1 MTGAKER
8 VTRLSV
14 KKAVVKNPTVNI
26 RPITIEDLLGILQKK
41 SSVGGKSSG
50 EEAESSKQQ
59 ILQDKIEVL
68 EEELCRKNQMI
79 QNLQEE
85 IQKLRTEGNN
95 PAGNR
100 TETRSEDSFSLEGNC
115 GKEMD
120 LNISID
126 KILHCKASQ
135 KRRAEELGEENQLDK
150 SNCSLASDITDN
162 TVLTTDSDN
171 VPVDAMEDSKEQS
184 RTPKSAAK
192 GQKEPRPYR
201 KKKVPLSSVKNMS
214 AWLALAKKETVDNK
228 SVVNEQPAKRK
239 RSEEA
244 AKDESSE
251 CSQPNISSP
260 KENDSFG
267 LKIKSFASQHS
278 QELNVSLSEN

>member
-1 MTGAKER
+1 MTRTKER
-8 VTRLSV
+8 LTRLSV
-14 KKAVVKNPTVNI
+14 QKAVVKNPTVNI
-26 RPITIEDLLGILQKK
+26 RPITIEDLLGILQEK

-50 EEAESSKQQ
+50 EPAESSKQQ
-59 ILQDKIEVL
+59 ILEDKIEIL

-79 QNLQEE
+79 QNLQEQ
-85 IQKLRTEGNN
+85 IQTLRTEGNN
-95 PAGNR
+95 PARNMS
-100 TETRSEDSFSLEGNC
+100 ETMSEDSFSLEGNC

-126 KILHCKASQ
+126 KLLHCKAIA
-135 KRRAEELGEENQLDK
+135 KRRADELGDENHLDK
-150 SNCSLASDITDN
+150 SNCSLGSDITDK
-162 TVLTTDSDN
+162 TVLTDDDN
-171 VPVDAMEDSKEQS
+171 VPVDAKEDSEEQS

-192 GQKEPRPYR
+192 GQKERRPYR
-201 KKKVPLSSVKNMS
+201 KKKVPVSSVKNMS
-214 AWLALAKKETVDNK
+214 AWLALAKKET
-228 SVVNEQPAKRK
+228 VVNEQPAKRK

-251 CSQPNISSP
+251 CPQPNILSP
-260 KENDSFG
+260 EENDSLG

>member
-1 MTGAKER
+1 MTGTER

-26 RPITIEDLLGILQKK
+26 HPITIEDLLGILQEK

-50 EEAESSKQQ
+50 EKAESSKHQ

-85 IQKLRTEGNN
+85 IQTLRTEGNN
-95 PAGNR
+95 PAVNR
-100 TETRSEDSFSLEGNC
+100 TETMSEDSFSLEGNC

-126 KILHCKASQ
+126 KLLHCKAIA
-135 KRRAEELGEENQLDK
+135 KRRAEELGDKTQLDK
-150 SNCSLASDITDN
+150 SNCSLTSGITDN
-162 TVLTTDSDN
+162 TVLTDDDN
-171 VPVDAMEDSKEQS
+171 FPVDAKEDSEEQS

-192 GQKEPRPYR
+192 GPKERRPYR
-201 KKKVPLSSVKNMS
+201 KKKVPVSSVRNMS
-214 AWLALAKKETVDNK
+214 AWLALAQKETVDK
-228 SVVNEQPAKRK
+228 SVENEQPAKRK

-251 CSQPNISSP
+251 SPQPNILSP
-260 KENDSFG
+260 EENDSLG